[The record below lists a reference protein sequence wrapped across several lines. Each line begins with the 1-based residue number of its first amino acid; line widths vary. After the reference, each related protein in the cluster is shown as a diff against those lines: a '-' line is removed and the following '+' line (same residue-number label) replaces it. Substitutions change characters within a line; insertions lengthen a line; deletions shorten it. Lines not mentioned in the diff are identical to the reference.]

1 MLMHSVLSIFIAHS
15 VLAAVIPEIDRA
27 SLAGY
32 NHYATFI
39 DPVDGFTFTLHSNDY
54 KGDPLTIT
62 MNSTESQ
69 RVSDSFL
76 GYGGPKASELE
87 SRDVCKKVTMCL
99 QKAADS
105 TKTGAVFLANIT
117 KRRCSSISGSIK
129 NYFTANNYANLNSV
143 LQGAVVGLVVNIA
156 SAPITNV
163 FLNSDH
169 SLQGQKKSDAC
180 DLHDRSFLANDFASA
195 VGEFCVAIQKAQS
208 TTTETHFIA
217 GDVANSGSHTEKGE
231 RAMTKAFVAAQAG
244 NFGPVCSA
252 MGITWKRLFG
262 F

>member
-1 MLMHSVLSIFIAHS
+1 M
-15 VLAAVIPEIDRA
+15 PEIDRV

-39 DPVDGFTFTLHSNDY
+39 DPMDGFTFTLHSNDY

-62 MNSTESQ
+62 LNSTESEK
-69 RVSDSFL
+69 VNDAFV
-76 GYGGPKASELE
+76 GYGGPSTSELE
-87 SRDVCKKVTMCL
+87 CRDFCKKVTMCL
-99 QKAADS
+99 QKAAES
-105 TKTGAVFLANIT
+105 TKTGAVFIAKVT

-129 NYFTANNYANLNSV
+129 NYFTANNYANLNTV
-143 LQGAVVGLVVNIA
+143 LQGTVVGLVVNIV

-180 DLHDRSFLANDFASA
+180 DLHDKRFLADDFVSA

-208 TTTETHFIA
+208 TKTETHFIA
-217 GDVANSGSHTEKGE
+217 GDVADSGSHTEKGE

-244 NFGPVCSA
+244 NFGHCVS
-252 MGITWKRLFG
+252 RLL
-262 F
+262 